1 MKNTELLEAIGGVDA
16 RWLTDVEQAMEGR
29 AKPRRK
35 AKKLGRTLL
44 LAAALTALLG
54 VSAYASGWF
63 GLSSRLIETED
74 PYMGSLAN
82 QESPAPGGWVATN
95 GEADSPEAQASL
107 AWERIENEARQG
119 EHDWKAADAFTAGFE
134 DCWKFRWK
142 PLPPGT
148 EVSYGDYHLKT
159 VPLPGHTVGHMGLWE
174 EKKKVLFSG
183 DVLVH
188 GVTPIV
194 SDSGNYPNALDDYLD
209 SLRAVKHK
217 YADCLFI
224 PGHGKPFRH
233 PEEEVDCAVQNYLDK
248 CSIMYDI
255 LRHTEGPLS
264 IRGVAMRAYG
274 RYGKHLTDEQRSS
287 CILIWFK
294 TSACLQ
300 YMQERDLVKE
310 TVEDGVSLWT
320 AVRASGT

>member
-1 MKNTELLEAIGGVDA
+1 M
-16 RWLTDVEQAMEGR
+16 
-29 AKPRRK
+29 
-35 AKKLGRTLL
+35 
-44 LAAALTALLG
+44 
-54 VSAYASGWF
+54 
-63 GLSSRLIETED
+63 
-74 PYMGSLAN
+74 
-82 QESPAPGGWVATN
+82 
-95 GEADSPEAQASL
+95 
-107 AWERIENEARQG
+107 
-119 EHDWKAADAFTAGFE
+119 
-134 DCWKFRWK
+134 
-142 PLPPGT
+142 
-148 EVSYGDYHLKT
+148 
-159 VPLPGHTVGHMGLWE
+159 
-174 EKKKVLFSG
+174 
-183 DVLVH
+183 H